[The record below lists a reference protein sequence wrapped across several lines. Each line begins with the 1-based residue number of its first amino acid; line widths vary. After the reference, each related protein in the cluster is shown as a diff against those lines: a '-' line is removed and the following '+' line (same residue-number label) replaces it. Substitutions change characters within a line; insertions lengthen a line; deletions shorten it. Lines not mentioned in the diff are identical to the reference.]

1 MSSAATALLSK
12 PVLRER
18 LLLITGLFLL
28 SPISAEYLVGYAES
42 TYHPQEMVWG
52 LLILAPLYGSVAL
65 LIREIARRT
74 GRGWPTMLLLSAAFG
89 LIQAG
94 LIDQSLFNPHYGA
107 DLNIPY
113 WDEERLPTWL
123 SLFGISGNLVLDFI
137 STHVVWSFAA
147 PIAVV
152 ECCAPRI
159 ANRPWLGRIGILL
172 MISFYLTAA
181 AFVFDDHLRVT
192 GFMAT
197 KAQLVTT
204 AACALLF
211 GITAFLVP
219 VRSTKHT
226 GYVPAPWL
234 LAAFVF
240 AILALHIFSSPDW
253 TGVSASLLAFAGSA
267 TLIAIWSG
275 RHAWTKSHALCV
287 AVAALIANAL
297 TSFIIQPAG
306 EPALAVKYAVNTVML
321 LGVLALAAL
330 AYRQLTTAGNLD
342 SQAR

>member
-1 MSSAATALLSK
+1 MSSAASALLSK
-12 PVLRER
+12 PALRQR
-18 LLLITGLFLL
+18 LLLMIGLFLL
-28 SPISAEYLVGYAES
+28 SPISAEYLIGYAES
-42 TYHPQEMVWG
+42 TYHPQEMMWG

-74 GRGWPTMLLLSAAFG
+74 GRSWPTMLLLSAAFG

-94 LIDQSLFNPHYGA
+94 LIDQSLYNPHYGA

-123 SLFGISGNLVLDFI
+123 TQFGISGNLVLDFVT
-137 STHVVWSFAA
+137 THVVWSFAA

-159 ANRPWLGRIGILL
+159 ANRPWLGRIGIFL
-172 MISFYLTAA
+172 MISLYLTAA
-181 AFVFDDHLRVT
+181 AFIFDDHLRVT

-204 AACALLF
+204 AACALLL
-211 GITAFLVP
+211 GIIAFLVP
-219 VRSTKHT
+219 VHSTKHK

-234 LAAFVF
+234 LAAFAL

-275 RHAWTKSHALCV
+275 RAAWTNSHVLGV

-330 AYRQLTTAGNLD
+330 AYRQLITAGNLD